1 MPADSTRPSTQP
13 AAGTPALGEK
23 VAKALR
29 RYRIAAF
36 AEGVALFILVIAM
49 VMRYAFDQRWA
60 TQVWGP
66 IHGVIFAAYV
76 LFSFDLGYKE
86 RWSMKGILAVLVAG
100 VIPIVSFLAEAWVVR
115 KVLARQ
121 RI

>member
-1 MPADSTRPSTQP
+1 MPADSTRPSTP
-13 AAGTPALGEK
+13 SATGTPALGEK

-66 IHGVIFAAYV
+66 IHGVIFAVYV

-100 VIPIVSFLAEAWVVR
+100 VIPVVSFLAEAWVVR

>member
-1 MPADSTRPSTQP
+1 MPPKT
-13 AAGTPALGEK
+13 
-23 VAKALR
+23 AKALR

-49 VMRYAFDQRWA
+49 VMRYVFDQRWA

-66 IHGVIFAAYV
+66 IHGVIFAIYV

-100 VIPIVSFLAEAWVVR
+100 VIPIVSFVAEAWVSR